1 LIFIKNLISEL
12 CGIESYKPL
21 SDWIKENIPD
31 GNFTMSFNFKYAYK
45 SDGTRL
51 EIPRELFSCG
61 ECPKKV
67 FNIYKNWIKQHPLP
81 DYIVKNLFGSWE
93 ELEEFYT
100 CPNENA
106 KMKFKRVL
114 DRLTRRSLHGFN

>member
-1 LIFIKNLISEL
+1 MYKLL
-12 CGIESYKPL
+12 CGWL
-21 SDWIKENIPD
+21 KEAI
-31 GNFTMSFNFKYAYK
+31 SFDFKYAYK

-61 ECPKKV
+61 ECPKKG
-67 FNIYKNWIKQHPLP
+67 FNIYKSWIKQHPLP
-81 DYIVKNLFGSWE
+81 DYIVKNIFGSWR

-100 CPNENA
+100 CPNANENA

-114 DRLTRRSLHGFN
+114 DRLTHRPLHGFN